1 MWPRFLRGSPN
12 ATHILWDKKA
22 ISKAKIINVNV
33 EFFIFFLPTIIM
45 YAWGYKMYICIY
57 VLFQNSHVPYRNSKL
72 THLLQNCLGGNSK
85 TLMFVN
91 LSPREDFFSETL
103 NSLRYCRMSKKS
115 WTILYSK
122 LRYKI
127 AKTSWIK
134 NHKKNILW
142 NAWYLLQLCYI

>member
-1 MWPRFLRGSPN
+1 MWNFSFFSKQPSPP
-12 ATHILWDKKA
+12 HDH
-22 ISKAKIINVNV
+22 NVC
-33 EFFIFFLPTIIM
+33 LD
-45 YAWGYKMYICIY
+45 YKMYICIY

-134 NHKKNILW
+134 NHKKISFEMHDI
-142 NAWYLLQLCYI
+142 YYSYVIFRVLCLHQMPRS